1 MVGYELQYLVRSP
14 FPIYGSVSHV
24 PNVYS
29 DLNFAYCQYGR
40 PMLTMTVSDIRQGLS
55 NHKYRIVSNI
65 ILSYKLSQLN

>member
-40 PMLTMTVSDIRQGLS
+40 PMLTMTVSDIR
-55 NHKYRIVSNI
+55 
-65 ILSYKLSQLN
+65 